1 MTKEELYDKL
11 YGMKEISEKEYE
23 KVAESFPRQRGNVRI
38 DNRTMLNALLYINE
52 NGCKWRA
59 LPEKYGKWYTIHQ
72 RIRRWAESGVLAGI
86 FESLQKQLLLDI
98 EIEVVALDST
108 CVKVHPDGTGAL
120 KKTVNRILVKQKAD
134 GTPRFTWL
142 PPMIKR

>member
-1 MTKEELYDKL
+1 
-11 YGMKEISEKEYE
+11 MKEISEKEFE
-23 KVAESFPRQRGNVRI
+23 KVAVYFPKQRGNVSI
-38 DNRTMLNALLYINE
+38 DNRKMLNALLYMDE

-59 LPEKYGKWYTIHQ
+59 LPEKYGKWHTVHQ
-72 RIRRWAESGVLAGI
+72 RIRRWAENGALAII
-86 FESLQKQLLLDI
+86 FEALQKKLLIDI

-120 KKTVNRILVKQKAD
+120 KKTANRILVRQRAD

-142 PPMIKR
+142 PPMIKQ